1 MDLGTAEASIGSL
14 QDSSTLSTAEPH
26 LHLEVFVQN
35 RGDPKQYKGLNY
47 EGSFFLLS
55 FQDRIFLCRD

>member
-1 MDLGTAEASIGSL
+1 MDLGTAEASVGSL
-14 QDSSTLSTAEPH
+14 QDSSTLSTVELH
-26 LHLEVFVQN
+26 LQLEVFVQN

-55 FQDRIFLCRD
+55 FQDNLSV

>member
-1 MDLGTAEASIGSL
+1 MDLGTAEASVGSL
-14 QDSSTLSTAEPH
+14 QDSSTLSTAELH
-26 LHLEVFVQN
+26 LQLEVFVQN

-55 FQDRIFLCRD
+55 IQDNLSV